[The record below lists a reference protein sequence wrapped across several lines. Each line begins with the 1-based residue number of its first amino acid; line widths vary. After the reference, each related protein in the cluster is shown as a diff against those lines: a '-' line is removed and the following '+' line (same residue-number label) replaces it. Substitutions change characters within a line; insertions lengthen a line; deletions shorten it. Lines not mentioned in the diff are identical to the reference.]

1 MASQFYA
8 RYVPQIEN
16 NKKSNQSN
24 PIVPSELKKSAASKS
39 IETIQDASA
48 SYLRYIPPLK
58 SQSNRPHSSPKAEH
72 QETSSRVVK
81 RKLKHDSSKELSENF
96 IFKETDDQNN
106 PHLSSFHS
114 PAYHKRMVKPALS
127 VHQTQN
133 SCQEP
138 EKVIPPEHGT
148 DLRGSSINTEDH
160 HATSTEF
167 GPQSGTL
174 SGLSRSNNDKVNN
187 RLDVSGGEKSDVF
200 TPDEVENIDNGHL
213 KLLRKRDIS
222 FKRIEKISN
231 NVDDKKDDSY
241 IVEESAELHGLT
253 PLPQPVLSND
263 KQSIALS
270 ESLPPWLANP
280 IRIAPELTAEFE
292 NFDLENNAIKKL
304 HEKGFTKAFPVQIA
318 AFKLLLHE
326 NHHESGDVVIS
337 AATGSGK
344 TLSYIL
350 PLIRDIS
357 KYRVSKLRGLIVL
370 PTRELVTQVKELAE
384 TCAAIFSKGSEQ
396 NRVKVGTAVG
406 NETMKNEQ
414 SNLIEHSLKYDPA
427 GYEKKLLQLENS
439 WQDSED
445 INGGTES
452 IFEPQPLPCFQNFVD
467 EFKMKVNLLICT
479 PGRLVE
485 HLKSSPGFCL
495 KDVKW
500 LVIDEA
506 DKLLDQSF
514 QQWLPIL
521 RSEIEV
527 SNKEFQ
533 RTKRVRKIVLSATM
547 TKNLGQLAQLN
558 LYRPSFILLEGENIN
573 GNQSNDEL
581 QKYVLPSSLLEFA
594 IKVEE
599 TDIKP
604 LYLLELLKRQA
615 IINQESQS
623 GNTDSEFDNASS
635 TDVSQ
640 SQLKSLSSFPLA
652 TDFNFLLNQNDKN
665 NSLHGALIFTKSN
678 ETAVRLGRLIAL
690 LSPPLSTQIG
700 ILTSTLPRSTRQQ
713 YLDSFTKKKI
723 SILIVSDLV
732 SRGLDLPNLAHVI
745 NYDLPTSLISY
756 IHRIGRT
763 ARAGKVGYGWTLF
776 TDSEAGWFWNEIGRS
791 SALSRSLD
799 KIQRVNIKGVFSDE
813 QRRAYQVALEEL
825 GKEVIGAFA
834 SSRTALS

>member
-8 RYVPQIEN
+8 RYVPQTEN
-16 NKKSNQSN
+16 STKSSQSN
-24 PIVPSELKKSAASKS
+24 PIVPSELKNSAASKS
-39 IETIQDASA
+39 VETIQDASA

-58 SQSNRPHSSPKAEH
+58 SQSHRVHSSPKAEH
-72 QETSSRVVK
+72 QEISPRLVK
-81 RKLKHDSSKELSENF
+81 RKSKHDSNKKLSRNVK
-96 IFKETDDQNN
+96 FKEADDQNN
-106 PHLSSFHS
+106 PHLSNVQS
-114 PAYHKRMVKPALS
+114 PTYHKRMVKFSKPEKEENYTTNTTLKVKPALS
-127 VHQTQN
+127 AHQPPN
-133 SCQEP
+133 SSQEP
-138 EKVIPPEHGT
+138 EKVVPPEHETDFKGT
-148 DLRGSSINTEDH
+148 STKKGDH
-160 HATSTEF
+160 HTTSTEF
-167 GPQSGTL
+167 GPQSGEL
-174 SGLSRSNNDKVNN
+174 
-187 RLDVSGGEKSDVF
+187 VSGGEKSDVVAQ
-200 TPDEVENIDNGHL
+200 DEVETTDNGHL

-231 NVDDKKDDSY
+231 NIGDEKGDSY

-253 PLPQPVLSND
+253 PLPQPQPVSSND
-263 KQSIALS
+263 SQPIALS

-280 IRIAPELTAEFE
+280 TRVAPQLTAEFE
-292 NFDLENNAIKKL
+292 DFDLENYAIKKL

-318 AFKLLLHE
+318 AFKLLMQE
-326 NHHESGDVVIS
+326 NNQDSGDVVIS

-370 PTRELVTQVKELAE
+370 PTRELVSQVKELAE
-384 TCAAIFSKGSEQ
+384 TCAAIFSKSGEH
-396 NRVKVGTAVG
+396 NHVKVGTAVG

-414 SNLIEHSLKYDPA
+414 SSLIEHSLKYDPTS
-427 GYEKKLLQLENS
+427 YEKKLLQLES
-439 WQDSED
+439 LWQDSED

-452 IFEPQPLPCFQNFVD
+452 IFEAQPLPCFHNFVD
-467 EFKMKVNLLICT
+467 EFRMKVNVLICT

-485 HLKSSPGFCL
+485 HLKSSSGFCL

-521 RSEIEV
+521 RSEIEI

-533 RTKRVRKIVLSATM
+533 RRKRVRKIVLSATM

-558 LYRPSFILLEGENIN
+558 LYRPSFILLEGESIN
-573 GNQSNDEL
+573 GDQSNDEF
-581 QKYVLPSSLLEFA
+581 QKHVLPSSLLEFA

-604 LYLLELLKRQA
+604 LYLLELIKRQA
-615 IINQESQS
+615 ITNQESQL
-623 GNTDSEFDNASS
+623 GNTDPDSDNASS

-652 TDFNFLLNQNDKN
+652 TGFNDLSDQKDKN
-665 NSLHGALIFTKSN
+665 DSLHGALIFTKSN

-690 LSPPLSTQIG
+690 LSPSLSTQIG
-700 ILTSTLPRSTRQQ
+700 ILTSTLPRLTRQQ

-723 SILIVSDLV
+723 SILIASDLV

-745 NYDLPTSLISY
+745 NYDVPTSLISY

-776 TDSEAGWFWNEIGRS
+776 TSSEAGWFWNEIGRS
-791 SALSRSLD
+791 STLCRSLD
-799 KIQRVNIKGVFSDE
+799 KIQRVNIKGIFSDE
-813 QRRAYQVALEEL
+813 QRKAYQVALEEL
-825 GKEVIGAFA
+825 GKEVTGGFG
-834 SSRTALS
+834 SG